1 MKSPLEFRGFTPQT
15 IQFLK
20 DLKENN
26 YKEWFEEHRNIY
38 ETELLQPLKLL
49 VESLTPA
56 MFSIDARFEFRSYKV
71 LSRIY
76 RDIRFSKD
84 KSPYKSGMW
93 ISFNRP
99 TKEWTD
105 VPGYYFELSADHCQY
120 GMGLYMPKR
129 KVMNILREEIEY
141 NTESFMDM
149 VQPIIDKGFTV
160 EGEMYSKPLKNH
172 LGEDMQPWFQR
183 KSIYFMKEI
192 ALTDAILF
200 SEELSLKLIEDF
212 TSSTALY
219 RLMMDVADEAK
230 G

>member
-1 MKSPLEFRGFTPQT
+1 MKSPLEFTGFTPQT

-20 DLKENN
+20 ELKENN

-38 ETELLQPLKLL
+38 ETELLQPFKSL

-56 MFSIDARFEFRSYKV
+56 MFSIDPRFEFRPYKV
-71 LSRIY
+71 VSRIY

-84 KSPYKSGMW
+84 KSPYKKGLW
-93 ISFNRP
+93 LSFNRP

-105 VPGYYFELSADHCQY
+105 IPGYYFELSAEHCQY
-120 GMGLYMPKR
+120 GMGLFMPKR
-129 KVMNILREEIEY
+129 KVMDILREEIEF

-149 VQPIIDKGFTV
+149 LQPLLDKGFSV
-160 EGEMYSKPLKNH
+160 EGEMYAKPLKNN
-172 LGEDMQPWFQR
+172 LVEEMQPWFQR
-183 KSIYFMKEI
+183 KSLYFTKEI
-192 ALTDAILF
+192 SLTDPILY
-200 SEELSLKLIEDF
+200 SEELSSKLTEDF